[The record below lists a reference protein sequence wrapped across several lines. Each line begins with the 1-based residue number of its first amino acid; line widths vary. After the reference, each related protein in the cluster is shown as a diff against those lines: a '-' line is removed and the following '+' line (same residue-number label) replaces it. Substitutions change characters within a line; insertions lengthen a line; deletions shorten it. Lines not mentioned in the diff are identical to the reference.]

1 MSIVKS
7 SLSKTAAAETD
18 LPMLT
23 PEQTLDQFRVLRKQ
37 IPGFVHL
44 PNDRQMQHIRRT
56 ARVNIDFARE
66 AIGAVGT
73 SEVVQTVIGNTP
85 EELHHAEDEIA
96 RWAIVETEVR
106 SLLQGIVAA
115 NLVRRHRLGLVA
127 LQAYS
132 VSRQLVRQEDH
143 AGLLPHVQ
151 AMSRLPRYDRRRV
164 KSAAAPPAADPAKA
178 LQPANP
184 S

>member
-1 MSIVKS
+1 MSIVES
-7 SLSKTAAAETD
+7 SLSKTATAETD
-18 LPMLT
+18 LPMLS
-23 PEQTLDQFRVLRKQ
+23 PEQALDQFRALRKQ

-44 PNDRQMQHIRRT
+44 PNDRQMQKIRRT
-56 ARVNIDFARE
+56 ARVNINFTRE
-66 AIGAVGT
+66 AISAVGT

-85 EELHHAEDEIA
+85 EELHRAEDEVA
-96 RWAIVETEVR
+96 RWTIVESEMR
-106 SLLQGIVAA
+106 SMLQGIAAA

-143 AGLLPHVQ
+143 ADLLPHVQ
-151 AMSRLPRYDRRRV
+151 TMSRLPKYDRRRV
-164 KSAAAPPAADPAKA
+164 KSAVPPAADPAKA
-178 LQPANP
+178 PQPANP